1 MEELKNKGWYLS
13 ESGFKCC
20 IAALDLKPSHSQ
32 VDDIIKIALNHDLH
46 HIGDNV
52 LPENISSGQ
61 CTFIN
66 GPIVLQVHKQSNISA
81 PSINQESSSVPRLLK
96 LTLTDGKLNCV
107 AIEYS
112 RLLNINTD
120 VLVPG
125 SKVCLLGSTNIIN
138 GVILLEHGKFVFLG
152 GQVARL
158 KEKWDMMKKTFL
170 NRKINGVTFGPP
182 PFLEF
187 DPTKI
192 NEIQNLKNGKL
203 SDILVKQRDLQNGA
217 KQAENLMKS
226 GFTSLQTKSEKKLSA
241 EKSVILKG
249 KKTVEKKYTRDLDY
263 KPLDNKLSSVPPT
276 QINNNIQSDKKLQ
289 IENDFR
295 TNKEIKGWKDQLQP
309 NNYSKHNPVKAEKKI
324 EISLEDERQN
334 KYKSNNEKYHE
345 NHKKE
350 SFVCYDAKSNR
361 WTTKSEEKTKCFSDT
376 QKQEGGDTQK
386 GFLINNFMQNII
398 PKDAE
403 TGCQTTFYSHGKD
416 ENIHMQS
423 CSDRKD
429 YRNKDQQNTRD
440 SITYTQQNEKIRD
453 YKKYTQSTDFNR
465 DDRNYRQFSENARD
479 DRKQSSGS
487 SRYERKYRQ
496 PSDNTQG
503 DKKFSHSRY
512 NTRDDKKFTH
522 SRDNTRDERKYA
534 QPNYNSQDDKKF
546 TQSRDNTLADRKYK
560 HVSDISQDGKKYT
573 QSSDNT
579 RIDKNYK
586 QSRDYAQ
593 DDRKKKQSAYNDQN
607 NSNYSQ
613 QLDKYK
619 QLSDKTIQD
628 EELYIR
634 PSDNIQNNRKYIQSS
649 GNRKSLDH
657 KKENLP
663 YTNGS
668 LSEKDK
674 KKDFQF
680 NSHKQDLR
688 TSSLK
693 ENNKYTQTTENIKNS
708 GSRKLSQKDG
718 EIESLSWSENIHDV
732 KQKTAETE
740 VSKDAESKKKER
752 GGTKRDSSDKN
763 IHPSSYKKDTSDRKF
778 ATREQD
784 YIQQKGYMKLKKGTL
799 HKYEDENSQQI
810 NYKCDNQSKDYEK
823 VRGEYKQNNSIN
835 GSKNMSKDNFK
846 KVPKERFDYKND
858 VQQVEKK
865 VYPKTSVPASITERV
880 SDLSNLKRVSLEAL
894 FASASKKDD
903 HIDSAVINQ
912 SVTSLNDELHFSKP
926 GNLAAYQT
934 AIPVSQQQHQM
945 LMEQQAAYFQWLMTQ
960 QGFNP
965 QFIQGIYQG
974 SSSYYPLMRQDH
986 NYYDEN
992 DAYMGSQYENENNPN
1007 LYH

>member
-1 MEELKNKGWYLS
+1 MEELKNRGWYLS
-13 ESGFKCC
+13 ENGFKCC
-20 IAALDLKPSHSQ
+20 IAALDLKTSHSQ
-32 VDDIIKIALNHDLH
+32 VNDIIKIALNHDLH
-46 HIGDNV
+46 HIGDNA

-81 PSINQESSSVPRLLK
+81 PAINQESSSAPRLLK

-112 RLLNINTD
+112 RLLDINTD

-125 SKVCLLGSTNIIN
+125 SKVCLLGSTNILN

-170 NRKINGVTFGPP
+170 NRKINGVISGPP

-192 NEIQNLKNGKL
+192 NEIQKLKNGK
-203 SDILVKQRDLQNGA
+203 SCDILKKQLNLQNGA
-217 KQAENLMKS
+217 KQMEMEQNGAKQMEMEQAKNLLKS
-226 GFTSLQTKSEKKLSA
+226 GFTSLQTK
-241 EKSVILKG
+241 
-249 KKTVEKKYTRDLDY
+249 
-263 KPLDNKLSSVPPT
+263 P
-276 QINNNIQSDKKLQ
+276 DKKLQ
-289 IENDFR
+289 TESGYR
-295 TNKEIKGWKDQLQP
+295 TKKEINGWKDELQP

-324 EISLEDERQN
+324 EISLEDEKQN
-334 KYKSNNEKYHE
+334 NDK
-345 NHKKE
+345 
-350 SFVCYDAKSNR
+350 
-361 WTTKSEEKTKCFSDT
+361 WTTKNEEKTKYLSDT

-386 GFLINNFMQNII
+386 GFLINNFFQNVI

-403 TGCQTTFYSHGKD
+403 TGCQSTNYSHGKD
-416 ENIHMQS
+416 ENIYMQS
-423 CSDRKD
+423 CSNKKS
-429 YRNKDQQNTRD
+429 YRDQQSTRD
-440 SITYTQQNEKIRD
+440 SITYTQQNEKTRD
-453 YKKYTQSTDFNR
+453 HKKYTQSTDFTRN
-465 DDRNYRQFSENARD
+465 DRKYTQLSENARD
-479 DRKQSSGS
+479 DIRNQSSGS
-487 SRYERKYRQ
+487 NRDERKYTQ

-512 NTRDDKKFTH
+512 NT
-522 SRDNTRDERKYA
+522 
-534 QPNYNSQDDKKF
+534 QDDKKF
-546 TQSRDNTLADRKYK
+546 TQSRDNTLADRKYTQLSNYPQDGLK
-560 HVSDISQDGKKYT
+560 QIQSSDNTRDNRKYKYVSDISQDGKKYT

-579 RIDKNYK
+579 RNDKNYK
-586 QSRDYAQ
+586 QSRDNAQ

-607 NSNYSQ
+607 NRKYSQ
-613 QLDKYK
+613 QLDNKYK
-619 QLSDKTIQD
+619 QPSDKTIQGD
-628 EELYIR
+628 
-634 PSDNIQNNRKYIQSS
+634 RKYIQSS
-649 GNRKSLDH
+649 GNRKNLDH
-657 KKENLP
+657 KEENLP
-663 YTNGS
+663 YTNDN

-680 NSHKQDLR
+680 SSHKQDLR

-693 ENNKYTQTTENIKNS
+693 ENKKYTQTTENIKNS

-718 EIESLSWSENIHDV
+718 EIKSWSKNIHDV
-732 KQKTAETE
+732 QQKTAETE
-740 VSKDAESKKKER
+740 VSKDVENKKKER
-752 GGTKRDSSDKN
+752 GEPKRDFSNKK

-778 ATREQD
+778 ATEERD
-784 YIQQKGYMKLKKGTL
+784 HIQQKDYRKGTL
-799 HKYEDENSQQI
+799 QKYEDENSRQI
-810 NYKCDNQSKDYEK
+810 NYKCDNQSKDHEK

-835 GSKNMSKDNFK
+835 DSKNISRDNFK
-846 KVPKERFDYKND
+846 KMPKERFDYKND

-865 VYPKTSVPASITERV
+865 VYPKTSVTTSIAEKV

-894 FASASKKDD
+894 FASASKEDD
-903 HIDSAVINQ
+903 YIDSAVINQ
-912 SVTSLNDELHFSKP
+912 SVTSINDKFHFSKP

-934 AIPVSQQQHQM
+934 AIPVSHQQHQM
-945 LMEQQAAYFQWLMTQ
+945 LMEQQAAYFQWIMAQ

-974 SSSYYPLMRQDH
+974 SSSYYPPMHQDH

-992 DAYMGSQYENENNPN
+992 DVYTGSQYENENNQN